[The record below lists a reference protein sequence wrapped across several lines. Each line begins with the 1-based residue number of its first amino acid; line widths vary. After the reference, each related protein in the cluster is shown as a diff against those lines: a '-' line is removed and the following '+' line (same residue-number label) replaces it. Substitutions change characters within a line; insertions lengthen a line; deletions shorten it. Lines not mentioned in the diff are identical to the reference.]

1 MSSSEKSHPF
11 GCFALAF
18 RGFSPEY
25 AEEWFYLKSIK
36 KYALPNSIG
45 VSHKD
50 ILSLLPFDARIDK
63 SLLPSGEKTYQL
75 FADRLSTRYAL
86 SRHRELTPEIYYA
99 LLTKDGERFI
109 LPYGDAES
117 LERSEKG
124 IAELIRQKGCVTVRP
139 SENSFAACE
148 TLYRFDGESFYIAD
162 RKVTEAELLQD
173 LAGLPEDT
181 IVCRHIG
188 SKLDFSLRIATLNCG
203 TPELLYAVLT
213 GSDGSSERNWYTDN
227 RELAVVNADGSYDG
241 GKIDNFSDIVA
252 EILKISS
259 EFTDL
264 EYMSYLLRLTDGG
277 FYIMQ
282 VDTGKDLAGLTSFNE
297 KTEEFIRR
305 KLQNH
310 RSFVTAKQAAILCYR
325 KMWELLAKRHGFVDF
340 MYRNWKRALRADKKD
355 KLTTAAEKRWAH
367 KRGFLSFR
375 IKQYNLT
382 DENYHEC
389 LSDYDYKWLR
399 PLNCRYFKL
408 VFYKVSLRYMFDDFS
423 AYLPKYYYNLVR
435 RDGKVTLL
443 TMQDTPEGFSAT
455 FEDVLRLLREK
466 GILALKQ
473 TEGSHGVGFYK
484 LEYRDGAYLVNE
496 EERSEEQMLAF
507 LRSLKRYYNISEYIV
522 MHDEL
527 RRIYSNVACTVRVM
541 VINRTG
547 FDPVIE
553 NIYYRIGTKKTG
565 FTDNIGS
572 GGIFA
577 YADEVTGR
585 FHDAEVIKKH
595 IITPCPTHPDTGV
608 KIEGVFPHWQE
619 VRKVITDMCRYASCL
634 EYLGFDVV
642 ITPDGFKILEINTHQ
657 DLHRYPTYND
667 DVHAYFE
674 RKVQLKKAGR
684 KLA

>member
-1 MSSSEKSHPF
+1 MSSYNKKHPF

-18 RGFSPEY
+18 RGFAPEY
-25 AEEWFYLKSIK
+25 AEEWFHLKSIK

-45 VSHKD
+45 VPHKD
-50 ILSLLPFDARIDK
+50 ILRLLPFDARIDR

-99 LLTKDGERFI
+99 LMTKDGERFI
-109 LPYGDAES
+109 LPYGEAQA

-124 IAELIRQKGCVTVRP
+124 IAELIRRKGCVTVRP
-139 SENSFAACE
+139 SENSFTARE
-148 TLYRFDGESFYIAD
+148 TLYGFDGESFYIAE
-162 RKVTEAELLQD
+162 RKVTETELLQE
-173 LAGLPEDT
+173 LAQLPEDT
-181 IVCRHIG
+181 VVCRHVE
-188 SKLDFSLRIATLNCG
+188 SKFDFSLRIATLNCG
-203 TPELLYAVLT
+203 APELLYAVLT
-213 GSDGSSERNWYTDN
+213 GRDGSSEHNWYTDN

-241 GKIDNFSDIVA
+241 GVIENFDDIAA
-252 EILKISS
+252 EILKISA

-264 EYMSYLLRLTDGG
+264 EYMSYLIRLTDNG

-282 VDTGKDLAGLTSFNE
+282 VDTGKDLTALTHFND
-297 KTEEFIRR
+297 KTAAFIKR
-305 KLQNH
+305 KLAH
-310 RSFVTAKQAAILCYR
+310 RRSFVTAKQAAILCYR
-325 KMWELLAKRHGFVDF
+325 KMWELLARRHGFVDF

-355 KLTTAAEKRWAH
+355 KFTTAAEKRWAH
-367 KRGFLSFR
+367 KRGFLSFHIR
-375 IKQYNLT
+375 QYGLT
-382 DENYHEC
+382 EENYRQC

-399 PLNCRYFKL
+399 PLNCRYFKW
-408 VFYKVSLRYMFDDFS
+408 VWDKVSLRYMFDDFS
-423 AYLPKYYYNLVR
+423 AYLPEYYYNLVR

-443 TMQDTPEGFSAT
+443 KMQDTPEGYDAT

-473 TEGSHGVGFYK
+473 TEGSHGAGFYK
-484 LEYRDGAYLVNE
+484 LEYRNGAYLVNE
-496 EERSEEQMLAF
+496 AERSEEQMLAF

-553 NIYYRIGTKKTG
+553 NVYFRIGTKKTG

-572 GGIFA
+572 GGVFA

-585 FHDAEVIKKH
+585 FHDAEVIKEH
-595 IITPCPTHPDTGV
+595 VITPCPEHPDTGV
-608 KIEGVFPHWQE
+608 KIEGVFPHWQQ
-619 VRKVITDMCRYASCL
+619 VRRVITDMCRYASCL

-642 ITPDGFKILEINTHQ
+642 ITPEGFKILEINTHQ

-667 DVHAYFE
+667 DVHAYFM

>member
-1 MSSSEKSHPF
+1 MSSTIKKHPF
-11 GCFALAF
+11 GCFALSF
-18 RGFSPEY
+18 RGFDPEY

-86 SRHRELTPEIYYA
+86 SRHRERTPEIYYV

-109 LPYGDAES
+109 LPYGEAEA
-117 LERSEKG
+117 LERSETG
-124 IAELIRQKGCVTVRP
+124 IAELIRRKGCVTVRP
-139 SENSFAACE
+139 SENSFCARE
-148 TLYRFDGESFYIAD
+148 TLYRFDGESFYIAG

-173 LAGLPEDT
+173 LAELPEDT
-181 IVCRHIG
+181 VVCRHIE
-188 SKLDFSLRIATLNCG
+188 SKFDFSLRIATLNCG

-213 GSDGSSERNWYTDN
+213 GSDGSPEHNWYTDN
-227 RELAVVNADGSYDG
+227 RELAVVNADGSYNG
-241 GKIDNFSDIVA
+241 GKIDNFNDIVA

-264 EYMSYLLRLTDGG
+264 EYMSYLLRLTDNG

-282 VDTGKDLAGLTSFNE
+282 VDTGKDLAGLKSFNA
-297 KTEEFIRR
+297 KTAAFIKR
-305 KLQNH
+305 KLAH
-310 RSFVTAKQAAILCYR
+310 RRSFVTAKQAAILCYR
-325 KMWELLAKRHGFVDF
+325 KMWELLARRHGFVDF
-340 MYRNWKRALRADKKD
+340 MYRNWRRALREDNKD

-367 KRGFLSFR
+367 ERGFLSFR

-382 DENYHEC
+382 DENYREC

-399 PLNCRYFKL
+399 PLNSRYFKW
-408 VFYKVSLRYMFDDFS
+408 VWDKVSLRYMFDDFS

-443 TMQDTPEGFSAT
+443 TMQDTPEGYAAT

-496 EERSEEQMLAF
+496 QERSEEQMLAF

-553 NIYYRIGTKKTG
+553 NVYFRIGTKKTG

-595 IITPCPTHPDTGV
+595 IITPCPMHPDTGV

-619 VRKVITDMCRYASCL
+619 VRRVITDMCRYASCL

-657 DLHRYPTYND
+657 DLHRYPTYNN

-674 RKVQLKKAGR
+674 RKVQLKKAGC

>member
-1 MSSSEKSHPF
+1 MSSSAIKHPF
-11 GCFALAF
+11 GCFALSF

-25 AEEWFYLKSIK
+25 AEEWFYLKNIK
-36 KYALPNSIG
+36 KYAQSNNIG

-50 ILSLLPFDARIDK
+50 ILSLLPFDASVDM
-63 SLLPSGEKTYQL
+63 SLLPSGSKTYQL
-75 FADRLSTRYAL
+75 FSDRLSTRFTL
-86 SRHRELTPEIYYA
+86 NRHKELTPEIYFS
-99 LLTKDGERFI
+99 LLTRDGERFI
-109 LPYGDAES
+109 LPYGEAEKYQ
-117 LERSEKG
+117 RSEAG
-124 IAELIRQKGCVTVRP
+124 IAQLIRDKGRVVIRP
-139 SENSFAACE
+139 SENLFSSRE
-148 TLYRFDGESFYIAD
+148 TLYRFDGEHFYIAEH
-162 RKVTEAELLQD
+162 EASESELLKA
-173 LAGLPEDT
+173 LSELPEDST
-181 IVCRHIG
+181 VCRYIE
-188 SKLDFSLRIATLNCG
+188 SSADYSLRIATVNCG
-203 TPELLYAVLT
+203 HPELLYAVLVGCEKT
-213 GSDGSSERNWYTDN
+213 AERNWYTDN
-227 RELAVVNADGSYDG
+227 RELACLDENGCYDG
-241 GKIDNFSDIVA
+241 GKIEGFSDILSKLL
-252 EILKISS
+252 EISS

-264 EYMSYLLRLTDGG
+264 EYMSYLIRLTNEG

-282 VDTGKDLAGLTSFNE
+282 VDTGKDLAALKTFNA
-297 KTEEFIRR
+297 KTAAFIKR
-305 KLQNH
+305 KLAH
-310 RSFVTAKQAAILCYR
+310 RRSFVTAKQAAIILYR
-325 KMWELLAKRHGFVDF
+325 NMWAMLAKKHGFVDF
-340 MYRNWKRALRADKKD
+340 MYRNWKRALRADRKD
-355 KLTTAAEKRWAH
+355 KFTTAAEKRWAH

-375 IKQYNLT
+375 IKQYKLT
-382 DENYHEC
+382 EENYRDC

-399 PLNCRYFKL
+399 PLNNRYFKWAWD
-408 VFYKVSLRYMFDDFS
+408 KVSLRYIFDDYS
-423 AYLPKYYYNLVR
+423 AYLPEYYYNLVR

-443 TMQDTPEGFSAT
+443 TMQDTPEGYSAT

-484 LEYRDGAYLVNE
+484 LEYRDGVYLVNE
-496 EERSEEQMLAF
+496 EKKSESEMLCF
-507 LRSLKRYYNISEYIV
+507 LGSLKRYYNITEYIV
-522 MHDEL
+522 MHEDL

-585 FHDAEVIKKH
+585 FHDAEVICRH
-595 IITPCPTHPDTGV
+595 IITPCPVHPDTGV

-619 VRKVITDMCRYASCL
+619 VRQVITDMCRYASCL

-642 ITPDGFKILEINTHQ
+642 ITPQGFKILEANTHQ

-667 DVHAYFE
+667 DVHAYFKHKVE
-674 RKVQLKKAGR
+674 LKRKGC